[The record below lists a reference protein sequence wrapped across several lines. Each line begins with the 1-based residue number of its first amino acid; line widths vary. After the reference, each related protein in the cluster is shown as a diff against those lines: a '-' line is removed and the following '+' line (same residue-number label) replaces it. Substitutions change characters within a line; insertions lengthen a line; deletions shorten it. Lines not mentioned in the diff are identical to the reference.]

1 MLIKTVNKCA
11 FLCVCVSKHACIECM
26 CLVTIW
32 VVCVNLYR
40 CNIFICLVSS
50 GWFDAGG
57 ISDGRTRCSS
67 RSVCRFPAPV
77 WRNRTQTTSLSSH
90 RHWRGERAI
99 LYRECYKTPLP
110 NQASFCLVR
119 DTFVPKYHSICN
131 FLPLQFI
138 FIFISI
144 FIFSVFLSIFHIFS
158 FSVQELLLSSNDLED
173 LLVSAKDNDS
183 IRAKLTVSINTV
195 IFHLYC
201 M

>member
-1 MLIKTVNKCA
+1 
-11 FLCVCVSKHACIECM
+11 M

-32 VVCVNLYR
+32 VVCVNLYW

-67 RSVCRFPAPV
+67 RPVCCFPAPV
-77 WRNRTQTTSLSSH
+77 WWNRTQTTSLSSH

-99 LYRECYKTPLP
+99 LYRECYITRLP
-110 NQASFCLVR
+110 NQASFYLV
-119 DTFVPKYHSICN
+119 TNKFVPKYHSICN
-131 FLPLQFI
+131 FFATAIHLHFYFNIHLFCLPVYIPSF
-138 FIFISI
+138 F
-144 FIFSVFLSIFHIFS
+144 

-201 M
+201 I